1 MAKAQILPK
10 LRKRQ
15 ACPLKIP
22 TRHFPGRPRLYRVR
36 REGGKEGRG
45 EKRHT
50 YWKQKINK

>member
-22 TRHFPGRPRLYRVR
+22 IRHFPGRPRLYRVR